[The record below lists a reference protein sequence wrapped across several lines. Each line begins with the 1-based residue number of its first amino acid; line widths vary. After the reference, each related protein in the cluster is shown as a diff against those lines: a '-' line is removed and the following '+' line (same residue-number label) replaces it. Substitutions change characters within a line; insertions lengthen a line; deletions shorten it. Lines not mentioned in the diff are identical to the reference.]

1 MKAGSNIKGNYVLTI
16 PKEKSAI
23 RVEEEMS
30 SCKGEELLCLLIML
44 TVPMLGCVAC
54 GSLYPN
60 PPGPGTRD
68 ETSTK

>member
-54 GSLYPN
+54 EVFIPTLRGRGR
-60 PPGPGTRD
+60 GPSR
-68 ETSTK
+68 